1 MHIQNHI
8 KNRTVLSAGSLVL
21 VFASWHPNQVIADEL
36 KEAKVTQV
44 IQDVQVLPSNASPR
58 PAAVNDNVRQGT
70 AVQTGVRSRSELTFK
85 DQTITRLGENTIF
98 SVGEGARTIDLGS
111 GQFLL
116 WVPKKSSGTK
126 VKMGTVTS
134 AITG

>member
-1 MHIQNHI
+1 MHIQSRFI
-8 KNRTVLSAGSLVL
+8 LTIASLA
-21 VFASWHPNQVIADEL
+21 FALTSGLPNAVRADEL

-44 IQDVQVLPSNASPR
+44 VRDVRVLPSNASPR

-85 DQTITRLGENTIF
+85 DQTITRLGEQTIF
-98 SVGEGARTIDLGS
+98 SVGEGPRTIDLGS

-116 WVPKKSSGTK
+116 YAPKKGGGAK
-126 VKMGTVTS
+126 VKMGSVTA